1 MRTTAQIVRGYRG
14 PALFCFGFRPF
25 FLLAGSFAALA
36 VPLWLAALSGSA
48 AIAETVTRD
57 WHVHEMLFGYTVAVI
72 TGYMII
78 AGANWSGKYPV
89 AGAPIIFLAGLWL
102 AGRAAMLILG
112 PDNVAAAAIDASFLP
127 VFAAALW
134 REQLAARNGRNL
146 VPCIVVTLL
155 AMANIAFH
163 LRNVL
168 PSLGPISERM
178 ALSTIALLIAVMGGR
193 LVPSFTRNWI
203 AQNRIAR
210 EPMPY
215 GRLDTGV
222 SAFTAGVLV
231 LWQVFPRSEMIGD
244 VLMLAGVGALLRLV
258 RWRGWYAWREPL
270 VWVLHLGYLWLAFG
284 FILLGLSLNFPAA
297 VPQTGAIH
305 ALTAGA
311 IGVTTLAMMTRTT
324 LSHTGRT
331 RRVGSATV
339 AAYLL
344 VNAAALTRVL
354 ASFSVGFDFPLLTA
368 SGVLWSAAF
377 GIFTVVYGPML
388 VSRKGAPAN

>member
-1 MRTTAQIVRGYRG
+1 
-14 PALFCFGFRPF
+14 
-25 FLLAGSFAALA
+25 
-36 VPLWLAALSGSA
+36 
-48 AIAETVTRD
+48 
-57 WHVHEMLFGYTVAVI
+57 
-72 TGYMII
+72 
-78 AGANWSGKYPV
+78 
-89 AGAPIIFLAGLWL
+89 
-102 AGRAAMLILG
+102 
-112 PDNVAAAAIDASFLP
+112 
-127 VFAAALW
+127 
-134 REQLAARNGRNL
+134 
-146 VPCIVVTLL
+146 
-155 AMANIAFH
+155 MANIAFH